1 MPKGGV
7 KPPLHCLLPRR
18 AIRLCGGLLRSPI
31 CHHPIGK
38 WPLRSVPNQSGAN
51 GIHQNVPGY
60 TIQGFF
66 ASDHMIVKSLLPES
80 GNLQTPDTRGRST
93 FEVPH
98 REKKSGTGAVANER
112 DMKVSMSMRGR
123 GGVKPPLQRR
133 TKLGIEKR
141 LLQGRQSSARGGAGY
156 RRAGDV
162 VVNHCRLGAAKTA
175 LARDANADRCC
186 GDKIS
191 LISWSAAARRRN
203 DGWSLTRIRIGVA
216 SLLTRRRRQNTV
228 DQDGLVAS
236 CRGARNTAKRDE
248 QRRITILPGH
258 VVCNGCSCDA
268 ANVGRG
274 RCLIRHHSR
283 SHKIRYGDRGNN
295 QNNGD
300 NYQQLNQ

>member
-38 WPLRSVPNQSGAN
+38 WPLRSLPNQSGAN

-60 TIQGFF
+60 
-66 ASDHMIVKSLLPES
+66 
-80 GNLQTPDTRGRST
+80 
-93 FEVPH
+93 
-98 REKKSGTGAVANER
+98 
-112 DMKVSMSMRGR
+112 RGR

-248 QRRITILPGH
+248 QRRITILPCH
-258 VVCNGCSCDA
+258 VIGYGCSCNA
-268 ANVGRG
+268 ADVGRG

-300 NYQQLNQ
+300 NYEQLDQ